1 MHSRRDGK
9 CHKIKHFTYFEL
21 LIRAPTNVSEER
33 SLIRM
38 RNLHYT
44 LSLEKSNT
52 STILLATRTKE
63 LQRILSF
70 VS

>member
-9 CHKIKHFTYFEL
+9 YDKIKRVSYFEL
-21 LIRAPTNVSEER
+21 LIRAPANVSGGC

-44 LSLEKSNT
+44 LSLGKSNT
-52 STILLATRTKE
+52 STILLITRTKE

-70 VS
+70 V